1 MIKRQAQ
8 TGAAVI
14 MTAGFMLLAILFLA
28 LVVDSGR
35 LYLDKRSLQRVADMA
50 ALEAVSRESGCTA
63 SFALNA
69 QQVATAS
76 AQRNGFVIADGRT
89 LLAECGTVGAMGG
102 QRQLLVDASQNEAI
116 RVTVTERVPASL
128 IAGGIFDQDIVLQA
142 RATAARASNQ
152 LAQLTIRSQ
161 VLTVDA
167 SRGALLNALVGG
179 LLGGNLNVSVGGW
192 EGLVGTNISLFQF
205 SNQLATNL
213 GLSAGGYDELLSS
226 NVTVGQLVDAAT
238 DVLQRNGTATSATIT
253 ALQSIRV
260 ASAVS
265 PTPIRLGDILNLA
278 AGSESSGLDGQVNL
292 FDLVQGFAQAANAN
306 SALAADVPIN
316 LPGLLSVNAKVKIT
330 EPPTLSAVGN
340 PDAAKLNPD
349 GPDAIFVRTAQARVL
364 ISIELGNVLIGNL
377 QPLLN
382 ALNTVNNNA
391 LVDATADLL
400 GGNFIGFV
408 GGVVGGLLGLL
419 LPPNS
424 TPKDEVDIDLPSPLR
439 IDIYVDGGGADAKLT
454 DFSCQ
459 SANKTV
465 TTNANTYTA
474 KVLIGNLGRTYADA
488 VNNAFSSNN
497 PLLNAGPVPILDI
510 GSITVRRRCR
520 AGNCFGNSNN
530 VVTEYSRAS
539 SGSFTPAS
547 NVTENRNLAFRTPF
561 KGGGIGIDFI
571 NPSVFPTN
579 TNPVFQNPPAVN
591 TPLVDPTDYLSL
603 TANNTQLVNSL
614 SNSLNNVQIKVFQPG
629 TSNLLGNTLATTGA
643 VVNQVSSAAR
653 NLISGV
659 LSPLLDPILN
669 TVMSQLGVNIAN
681 AELAAQLT
689 CGDDSGVRLVE

>member
-89 LLAECGTVGAMGG
+89 LLAECGTVGVMGG
-102 QRQLLVDASQNEAI
+102 QRQLLVDASLNEAV

-179 LLGGNLNVSVGGW
+179 LLGGNLNVTVGGW
-192 EGLVGTNISLFQF
+192 QGLVGTNISLFEF
-205 SNQLATNL
+205 SNQLSTNL

-408 GGVVGGLLGLL
+408 GGLLGGLLGLL
-419 LPPNS
+419 LPVDGP
-424 TPKDEVDIDLPSPLR
+424 PKDEVDIKVVNPLR

-454 DFSCQ
+454 DFSCA
-459 SANKTV
+459 SNAKSV
-465 TTNANTYTA
+465 TTDANAYTA
-474 KVLIGNLGRTYADA
+474 KVLVGNMGRTYADA

-497 PLLNAGPVPILDI
+497 PLMSAGPVPILDI
-510 GSITVRRRCR
+510 GAIKVRRRCR
-520 AGNCFGNSNN
+520 VGICPLGNN
-530 VVTEYSRAS
+530 VVTEYSRAAD
-539 SGSFTPAS
+539 GSFSPQS
-547 NVTENRNLAFRTPF
+547 NVTQDRNLAFRTPF

-571 NPSVFPTN
+571 NPSVFSTN
-579 TNPVFQNPPAVN
+579 EPLTFLDPPAVN
-591 TPLVDPTDYLSL
+591 TPLADPDDYLPLS
-603 TANNTQLVNSL
+603 ADKAQLVNSL
-614 SNSLNNVQIKVFQPG
+614 SSSLSNVQIKVFQPG

-643 VVNQVSSAAR
+643 VVNQVSNAAR

>member
-89 LLAECGTVGAMGG
+89 LLAECGTVGVMGG

-192 EGLVGTNISLFQF
+192 QGLVGTNISLFQF

-364 ISIELGNVLIGNL
+364 ISIELGNVLLGNL

-382 ALNTVNNNA
+382 ALNAVNNNA
-391 LVDATADLL
+391 LVNATADLL

-408 GGVVGGLLGLL
+408 GGLLGGLLGLL
-419 LPPNS
+419 LPVDGP
-424 TPKDEVDIDLPSPLR
+424 PKDEVDIKVVSPLR

-454 DFSCQ
+454 DFSCAS
-459 SANKTV
+459 SAKSV
-465 TTNANTYTA
+465 TTDANAYTA
-474 KVLIGNLGRTYADA
+474 KVLVGNMGRTYADA

-497 PLLNAGPVPILDI
+497 PLMSAGPVPVLDI
-510 GSITVRRRCR
+510 GAIKVRRRCR
-520 AGNCFGNSNN
+520 VGICPLGNN
-530 VVTEYSRAS
+530 VVTEYSRAAN
-539 SGSFTPAS
+539 GSFSPQS
-547 NVTENRNLAFRTPF
+547 NVTQDRNLAFRTPF

-571 NPSVFPTN
+571 NPSVFSTN
-579 TNPVFQNPPAVN
+579 EPLTFQDPPAVN
-591 TPLVDPTDYLSL
+591 TPLADPDDYLPLS
-603 TANNTQLVNSL
+603 ANNAQLVNSL
-614 SNSLNNVQIKVFQPG
+614 SSSLSNVQIKVFQPG

-643 VVNQVSSAAR
+643 VVNQVSNAAR

-659 LSPLLDPILN
+659 LSPLIDPILN